1 MKYVRVVVRKPVLH
15 PQRISRGGL
24 ESLPLISREEGS
36 ATQTSSEVAMA
47 RLGIAP
53 RQRLELPSYE
63 AVVSALK
70 KGYGV
75 SAISRYV
82 VADQLKSGALVVFPI
97 RGWKVKAV
105 VSALRVRD
113 AILTPSAEQFQK
125 LVRSRFAEI
134 ARLRKQK

>member
-53 RQRLELPSYE
+53 RQRLEL
-63 AVVSALK
+63 ATAF
-70 KGYGV
+70 
-75 SAISRYV
+75 R
-82 VADQLKSGALVVFPI
+82 
-97 RGWKVKAV
+97 
-105 VSALRVRD
+105 
-113 AILTPSAEQFQK
+113 PSADTPWP
-125 LVRSRFAEI
+125 I
-134 ARLRKQK
+134 N